1 LISYNQPFYQEL
13 YRVYLVSRFRVD
25 IETKKIFRDY
35 AWGYFKLHADQRL
48 QSFNFFLI
56 VAGLLAGGITSL
68 LKEGGSTWW
77 VAALLGLTLAVLS
90 LVFWRLEERT
100 KHLVKNA
107 EEALKYL
114 DSQEGFPDEQEISHV
129 LRLFD
134 HDDYV
139 VRERRWHL
147 SYSKCLTIVFFVF
160 AILGVVLI
168 FASFLVSVS
177 PCSPAR

>member
-1 LISYNQPFYQEL
+1 MGLFQASCRPAITEFQ
-13 YRVYLVSRFRVD
+13 
-25 IETKKIFRDY
+25 
-35 AWGYFKLHADQRL
+35 
-48 QSFNFFLI
+48 FFLI

-68 LKEGGSTWW
+68 LKEGGATRW
-77 VAALLGLTLAVLS
+77 VAAVLGLTLAVLS
-90 LVFWRLEERT
+90 LVFWKLEERT

-114 DSQEGFPDEQEISHV
+114 DSQEGFPDEQGIPHI

-139 VRERRWHL
+139 VRERRWHR

-168 FASFLVSVS
+168 FASFLVS
-177 PCSPAR
+177 ARHR